1 MTPGMHVSV
10 VNSYDAA
17 SLSVAVNVLRRVDC
31 KQKKVL
37 YGNHEYKLKKHILAL
52 TTHMDKYLSKCDK
65 NVQFTKMLPL

>member
-17 SLSVAVNVLRRVDC
+17 SLSVAVKVLRRVDC

-37 YGNHEYKLKKHILAL
+37 YGNHAYKLKAYAGLNNTQGQI
-52 TTHMDKYLSKCDK
+52 
-65 NVQFTKMLPL
+65 FI

>member
-17 SLSVAVNVLRRVDC
+17 SLSVAVKVLRRVDY

-37 YGNHEYKLKKHILAL
+37 YGNHEYKLKTYSAL
-52 TTHMDKYLSKCDK
+52 TTHMDKYLSKCEK
-65 NVQFTKMLPL
+65 YVQFTNMLPL